1 LSGSNAQHIVDTN
14 ASKEK
19 SSRIYRR
26 TEYQWYKLT
35 LKYYK
40 LKAGLISARGILR
53 EINKTAIFKLYI
65 RDHFRGAADMNYPN
79 IANLFRSSDTDALKN
94 PSSTNETSNDPSD
107 PSVKEVFK
115 LDSFL
120 VNSKYAL
127 NLDELI

>member
-1 LSGSNAQHIVDTN
+1 
-14 ASKEK
+14 
-19 SSRIYRR
+19 
-26 TEYQWYKLT
+26 
-35 LKYYK
+35 
-40 LKAGLISARGILR
+40 
-53 EINKTAIFKLYI
+53 
-65 RDHFRGAADMNYPN
+65 MNYPN